1 MKKNFMIL
9 LLAFISVNAM
19 AQKPQTMNMPLVQTK
34 YTADPAPYV
43 HGDTIYLYTTHDEDD
58 AEGFKMKDWLL
69 YTSTDMV
76 NWQDHGA
83 VASLKDFPWYKGD
96 NGAWAECVVER
107 NGKWYMYCPIHGNGI
122 GVLVADSPFGP
133 FKDPIGK
140 PLVWRTEHWSDI
152 DPSVWIDNDGRAYMY
167 WGNPHTYC
175 VELNEDMIS
184 TKGDIMTMDKI
195 EDYQEGPW
203 IWKRGDWYYLA
214 FASTCCPEGIGYA
227 MSKSP
232 TGPWEHKG
240 HIMDHTPRT
249 RGNHPGII
257 EFKGKWY
264 CFGLTYDLFRLE
276 SSRHAERRCCMAAEM
291 TYNADGT
298 IKELPYFQD
307 CKLEQVGTFNPFR
320 RVEAETMAWGYGLKT
335 TRENPSGPWNPTLFV
350 TDIDDGEYILVKGVD
365 FGKGANELLASC
377 SSQMFGGRMEIR
389 LDATDGWKAG
399 EIDIPNTKFKYETFR
414 TRLTKCEGV
423 HDVYFVFKSNSM
435 QKKNL
440 FNFDWWEAKKSQ
452 GNIIVR

>member
-1 MKKNFMIL
+1 MKKNFIIL

-389 LDATDGWKAG
+389 LDATDGLKAG

-440 FNFDWWEAKKSQ
+440 FNFDWWEAKEVKD
-452 GNIIVR
+452 I

>member
-1 MKKNFMIL
+1 MKHL
-9 LLAFISVNAM
+9 LLTALLSGMSGVSLW
-19 AQKPQTMNMPLVQTK
+19 AQSINMPIIQTK

-43 HGDTIYLYTTHDEDD
+43 HGDTVYLYTTHDEDYS
-58 AEGFKMKDWLL
+58 EGFMMKDWLL

-76 NWQDHGA
+76 NWQDHGV

-107 NGKWYMYCPIHGNGI
+107 NGKWYMYCPIHGHGI
-122 GVLVADSPFGP
+122 GVLVSDSPYGP
-133 FKDPIGK
+133 FKDPLGH
-140 PLVWRTEHWSDI
+140 PLVWRQEHWYDI
-152 DPSVWIDNDGRAYMY
+152 DPSVYIDDDGQAYMY
-167 WGNPHTYC
+167 WGNPYTYC
-175 VELNEDMIS
+175 VKLKEDMIS
-184 TKGDIMTMDKI
+184 IDGDIMTMDRI
-195 EDYQEGPW
+195 DDYQEGPW
-203 IWKRGDWYYLA
+203 LWARKNDKGEKWYYLA

-232 TGPWEHKG
+232 TGPWKHMG

-257 EFKGKWY
+257 DYKGKSY

-276 SSRHAERRCCMAAEM
+276 SSRHAERRSVSVAEM

-307 CKLEQVGTFNPFR
+307 CKLEQIGTFNPYR

-335 TRENPSGPWNPTLFV
+335 TRENPSGPWNETLFV
-350 TDIDDGEYILVKGVD
+350 TDIDDGEYILVRGID
-365 FGKGANELLASC
+365 FGKKGALKFHASC
-377 SSQMFGGRMEIR
+377 SSQLYGGRMEIR
-389 LDATDGWKAG
+389 LDAVDGSLAG
-399 EIDIPNTKFKYETFR
+399 AIDIPNTKFKYREFITDV
-414 TRLTKCEGV
+414 TQCNGV
-423 HDVYFVFKSNSM
+423 RDVYFVFKSTSI

-440 FNFDWWEAKKSQ
+440 FNFDWWKFDK
-452 GNIIVR
+452 

>member
-1 MKKNFMIL
+1 MKKNFIIL

-43 HGDTIYLYTTHDEDD
+43 HGDTIYLYTTHDEDN

-203 IWKRGDWYYLA
+203 MWKRGDWYYLA

-440 FNFDWWEAKKSQ
+440 FNFDWWEAKKEK
-452 GNIIVR
+452 